1 MEEQQMD
8 VKTYL
13 LQDRQWPRE
22 LRIAHA
28 QFQLKKVTVPEEFDF
43 WKAVLEANES

>member
-1 MEEQQMD
+1 MDD

-28 QFQLKKVTVPEEFDF
+28 AWQLTKTLTPDARTF
-43 WKAVLEANES
+43 WMAVLEANES